1 MGLVERQAN
10 TGHSY
15 LLRTGQL
22 LLLVW
27 SENGGRRNERI
38 VGTEIAYFWHVL
50 LDVSLINVA
59 FYGGE
64 HVRAKDANLCPLI
77 FYNSGS
83 TTFLEMRE
91 PLAPFLLVLRL

>member
-10 TGHSY
+10 TGHCS
-15 LLRTGQL
+15 LLCTGQL

-27 SENGGRRNERI
+27 SENGGRRNERTM
-38 VGTEIAYFWHVL
+38 GTEIAYFWHVL
-50 LDVSLINVA
+50 LDVSLVNMA

-64 HVRAKDANLCPLI
+64 YVRAKDANLCPLI
-77 FYNSGS
+77 FYNSRS

-91 PLAPFLLVLRL
+91 PLAPFLLVLGL